1 MKFIDIFQSNV
12 SGATILS
19 VITQISFYVIG
30 LIINTKIVCCCWKN
44 KEHNKAWQLHIIYSV
59 TCTILF
65 SFDIP
70 FALFS
75 TCVPHLSILT
85 GEWICYLA
93 LFINSFC
100 LVIIGMS
107 SLMVAITKYIFV
119 VHWNKALA
127 HGHEKVQC
135 TLSTIF
141 LLIASYIAIVSTALK
156 TYIDY
161 GIIHTC
167 FGTDMDIFKVNNGF
181 HKMTLHNM
189 TPQVMTQY
197 DLLWR
202 ILETDATYE
211 EWGYAYVVLSRCLR
225 VLKGVFYGIGF
236 CNLPEAFFY
245 YKIFK
250 RMIRS
255 DFKIPYLLL
264 KIRLTF
270 YISYLISS
278 Y

>member
-12 SGATILS
+12 SAATVFS
-19 VITQISFYVIG
+19 VIMQISFYVIG
-30 LIINTKIVCCCWKN
+30 LIINNKIVCCCWKN
-44 KEHNKAWQLHIIYSV
+44 KEHSKAWQLHIIYSV

-75 TCVPHLSILT
+75 TCVPHLSIMT

-100 LVIIGMS
+100 LVVIGMS
-107 SLMVAITKYIFV
+107 SLMIAITKYIFV

-127 HGHEKVQC
+127 YGHEKAQC
-135 TLSTIF
+135 TLSAIF
-141 LLIASYIAIVSTALK
+141 LLFASYIAIVSTVLK
-156 TYIDY
+156 TYIDS
-161 GIIHTC
+161 GIVHTC
-167 FGTDMDIFKVNNGF
+167 FGTDTDDNIMNNDF
-181 HKMTLHNM
+181 HNM
-189 TPQVMTQY
+189 S
-197 DLLWR
+197 LIWR
-202 ILETDATYE
+202 ILENGATHE
-211 EWGYAYVVLSRCLR
+211 EWGYAYVVFSQCVS

-250 RMIRS
+250 MMIR
-255 DFKIPYLLL
+255 
-264 KIRLTF
+264 
-270 YISYLISS
+270 
-278 Y
+278 